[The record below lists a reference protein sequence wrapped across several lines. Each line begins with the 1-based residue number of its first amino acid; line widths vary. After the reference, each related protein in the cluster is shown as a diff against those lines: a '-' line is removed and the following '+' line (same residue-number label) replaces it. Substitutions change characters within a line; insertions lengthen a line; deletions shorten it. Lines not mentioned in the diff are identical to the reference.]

1 MLTAWASIILFGI
14 AAVFAYHTGRGWRTG
29 IVRFPMSILVFQ
41 EFERDKSP
49 ENFWG
54 IMVVNVVGAFLA
66 LAAAAFVAWEELPMS
81 KKPVDRLQS
90 LNGCYEGQGLPDFV
104 RPRVHW
110 AFRVTDG
117 VVFDRSGKAVSHI
130 LLRDSTSELT
140 SIIFSPGI
148 LISVDE
154 HKATTV
160 FLGETVAG
168 KAYLSGSR
176 AKIAIAD
183 DWGNLMQTTSCG

>member
-1 MLTAWASIILFGI
+1 MTMLASFVLVGV
-14 AAVFAYHTGRGWRTG
+14 AAIFAHHIWLGWRTS
-29 IVRFPMSILVFQ
+29 IVRFPLSVLVFQ
-41 EFERDKSP
+41 EFERDQSP

-54 IMVVNVVGAFLA
+54 IMVVNVFSSIVALVAAAFLA
-66 LAAAAFVAWEELPMS
+66 WNALDASARPI
-81 KKPVDRLQS
+81 DRIQS
-90 LNGCYEGQGLPDFV
+90 LNGCYEGEGLPDFI

-117 VVFDRSGKAVSHI
+117 VIFDRAGKAVSSIRLH
-130 LLRDSTSELT
+130 DDTSKMT
-140 SIIFSPGI
+140 SVTFSPGI

-154 HKATTV
+154 HKADMV
-160 FLGETVAG
+160 YPGDTVAG

-176 AKIAIAD
+176 AKIALAD